1 VEQGIYS
8 KDIRFTC
15 SCRNSSDYLLRFQT
29 CIQITNVR
37 SCNDVYIYSVEIF
50 IIVILMY
57 PVLNL
62 THILNILDKFSM
74 GVTKTLTI
82 YLNNFER

>member
-1 VEQGIYS
+1 MYI
-8 KDIRFTC
+8 
-15 SCRNSSDYLLRFQT
+15 
-29 CIQITNVR
+29 
-37 SCNDVYIYSVEIF
+37 YIYSVENF

-74 GVTKTLTI
+74 GVTPKVDSGLTATVAALEGI
-82 YLNNFER
+82 IN